1 VAARRGDGQRDSI
14 AKGGTPYMADRSAA
28 QLVEIR
34 LVELKRVDESFFQ
47 DYAKVHERLERRLEK
62 EPRPLSA
69 QVVTDVADEL
79 VAWLSTLAVKNVP
92 HDKLSHMLRVGLGH
106 LCATLIIVNPHLPQ
120 EEVAIRAYAELQ
132 RRGWDL
138 ATYDPEVAAAA
149 SKRAKILEAAR
160 VKARSHSKKPS
171 SGAKASDVNKKVIG
185 NPKVAAVKAASKAAP
200 AKKEAL
206 MALEKKSS
214 PAKPAK
220 KAAAKKPA
228 AKKVAAK
235 KPAAKKPAAKKAV
248 AKKPAAKK
256 AVAKKPA
263 AKKAVAKK
271 PAAKKAVAKKP
282 AAKKAVAKKPAAKK
296 AVAKKPAAKKA
307 VAKKPAAKKA
317 AVKKAV
323 AKKPAAKKAAPK
335 PAVEP
340 KPAPAMSPFEEKK
353 PEVM

>member
-1 VAARRGDGQRDSI
+1 
-14 AKGGTPYMADRSAA
+14 MADRSAA

-34 LVELKRVDESFFQ
+34 LVEMKRVGESYFQ
-47 DYAKVHERLERRLEK
+47 DYAKIHERLERRLEK
-62 EPRPLSA
+62 EPRPLLPETVSL
-69 QVVTDVADEL
+69 VADEI
-79 VAWLSTLAVKNVP
+79 VAWLATLAAKNVP
-92 HDKLSHMLRVGLGH
+92 YDRLSHMLRVGLGH
-106 LCATLIIVNPHLPQ
+106 LCAELIVVNPHLPQ

-138 ATYDPEVAAAA
+138 ATYDPEVAQAA
-149 SKRAKILEAAR
+149 SKRIQSIEAAR
-160 VKARSHSKKPS
+160 GKSHSPSKKPLS
-171 SGAKASDVNKKVIG
+171 AVKDADVKKKVIG
-185 NPKVAAVKAASKAAP
+185 NPKVAEAKANKATP

-214 PAKPAK
+214 PAKSTKKPAAKKPAAKKPAAK

-228 AKKVAAK
+228 AKKAVAK
-235 KPAAKKPAAKKAV
+235 KPAAKKAVAKKPAAKKAAAKKVAAKKPVAKKAV

-296 AVAKKPAAKKA
+296 
-307 VAKKPAAKKA
+307 
-317 AVKKAV
+317 
-323 AKKPAAKKAAPK
+323 PAAKKAAPK

-340 KPAPAMSPFEEKK
+340 KPAVVSSPIEEKK
-353 PEVM
+353 PEIV

>member
-1 VAARRGDGQRDSI
+1 
-14 AKGGTPYMADRSAA
+14 MADRRAA

-47 DYAKVHERLERRLEK
+47 DYAKVHERVERRLDK
-62 EPRPLSA
+62 ESRPLSP
-69 QVVTDVADEL
+69 QVVSDVADEL
-79 VAWLSTLAVKNVP
+79 VSWLATLAAKNYP

-106 LCATLIIVNPHLPQ
+106 LCAELIIVNPHLPQ

-149 SKRAKILEAAR
+149 SKRVQVLEAAR
-160 VKARSHSKKPS
+160 SKARAQSKKPS
-171 SGAKASDVNKKVIG
+171 SGAKAPDGKKKVIS

-235 KPAAKKPAAKKAV
+235 KPAAKKAVAKKPAAKKAVAKKPAAKKAVAKKPV

-282 AAKKAVAKKPAAKK
+282 AAKKAVAKKP
-296 AVAKKPAAKKA
+296 V
-307 VAKKPAAKKA
+307 AKKA

-340 KPAPAMSPFEEKK
+340 KPAPALSPAEEKK
-353 PEVM
+353 PEAM

>member
-1 VAARRGDGQRDSI
+1 MSDKR
-14 AKGGTPYMADRSAA
+14 AA

-62 EPRPLSA
+62 EPRPLSPET
-69 QVVTDVADEL
+69 VSDIADEL
-79 VAWLSTLAVKNVP
+79 VAWLSTLAAKNVP
-92 HDKLSHMLRVGLGH
+92 NDRLSQFLRVGLGH
-106 LCATLIIVNPHLPQ
+106 LCAELIVVNPHLPQ

-149 SKRAKILEAAR
+149 SKRASVLEAAR
-160 VKARSHSKKPS
+160 GKAHSHSKKPLS
-171 SGAKASDVNKKVIG
+171 QAIAPDVITKVIG
-185 NPKVAAVKAASKAAP
+185 NQQVAAVMAASKAAP

-228 AKKVAAK
+228 AKKVVAKKPAVKKVVAKKPAVKKVVAKKPAVKKVVAKKPAVKNVAAK
-235 KPAAKKPAAKKAV
+235 KPAVKKAVVAKVAAKKPAVKKVV
-248 AKKPAAKK
+248 ARKP
-256 AVAKKPA
+256 
-263 AKKAVAKK
+263 
-271 PAAKKAVAKKP
+271 
-282 AAKKAVAKKPAAKK
+282 
-296 AVAKKPAAKKA
+296 
-307 VAKKPAAKKA
+307 

-323 AKKPAAKKAAPK
+323 VAPVAKKVAVKKAAPRKPAAKKAAPK
-335 PAVEP
+335 PSVEP
-340 KPAPAMSPFEEKK
+340 KPAPIVVPVEEKK

>member
-1 VAARRGDGQRDSI
+1 
-14 AKGGTPYMADRSAA
+14 MADRSAA
-28 QLVEIR
+28 RLVEIR
-34 LVELKRVDESFFQ
+34 LVELKRVDDSYFQ

-69 QVVTDVADEL
+69 QTVSDVADEL
-79 VAWLSTLAVKNVP
+79 VAWLATLAVKNVP
-92 HDKLSHMLRVGLGH
+92 HDRLSHLLRVGLGH
-106 LCATLIIVNPHLPQ
+106 LCAELIIVNPHLPQ
-120 EEVAIRAYAELQ
+120 DEVAIRAYAELQ

-149 SKRAKILEAAR
+149 SKRAQAIEAAR
-160 VKARSHSKKPS
+160 LKSRSHSKKPS
-171 SGAKASDVNKKVIG
+171 SAVKTVGVNKKVIG

-220 KAAAKKPA
+220 KA
-228 AKKVAAK
+228 
-235 KPAAKKPAAKKAV
+235 AAKKPAAKKAV

-307 VAKKPAAKKA
+307 VAKSRPPRRLWPRSRPRRRPWPRSQPLRRPWPRSQPLRKP
-317 AVKKAV
+317 
-323 AKKPAAKKAAPK
+323 
-335 PAVEP
+335 
-340 KPAPAMSPFEEKK
+340 
-353 PEVM
+353 

>member
-1 VAARRGDGQRDSI
+1 
-14 AKGGTPYMADRSAA
+14 MADSRSAA

-34 LVELKRVDESFFQ
+34 LVELRRVGDAYFQ
-47 DYAKVHERLERRLEK
+47 DYAKVHDRLERRLDK
-62 EPRPLSA
+62 EPKPLPPETVSL
-69 QVVTDVADEL
+69 VADEI
-79 VAWLSTLAVKNVP
+79 VAWLATLASKNYP
-92 HDKLSHMLRVGLGH
+92 FERLSHMLRVGLGH
-106 LCATLIIVNPHLPQ
+106 LCAELIVVNPHLPN

-138 ATYDPEVAAAA
+138 ATYDPEVAQAAL
-149 SKRAKILEAAR
+149 KRVQSIETAKSRAR
-160 VKARSHSKKPS
+160 AQSKKPS
-171 SGAKASDVNKKVIG
+171 STGKSVGVKKKVIG
-185 NPKVAAVKAASKAAP
+185 NPKVAAVKAKKAAP

-214 PAKPAK
+214 PAKAKKPAAKKAAAKKPAAK

-235 KPAAKKPAAKKAV
+235 KPAAKKAAAKKPAAKKAV

-271 PAAKKAVAKKP
+271 PAAKKAAAKKP

-307 VAKKPAAKKA
+307 VAKKPAAKKPA
-317 AVKKAV
+317 A
-323 AKKPAAKKAAPK
+323 KPAA
-335 PAVEP
+335 EP
-340 KPAPAMSPFEEKK
+340 KPAPFFSPIEEKK
-353 PEVM
+353 PEVI

>member
-1 VAARRGDGQRDSI
+1 M
-14 AKGGTPYMADRSAA
+14 KGGTPYMADRRAA

-34 LVELKRVDESFFQ
+34 LVEFKRVDESYFQ

-69 QVVTDVADEL
+69 ETVSDVADEL
-79 VAWLSTLAVKNVP
+79 VAWLSTLAAKNVP
-92 HDKLSHMLRVGLGH
+92 NDRLSQLLRVGLGH
-106 LCATLIIVNPHLPQ
+106 LCAELIVVNPHLPQ
-120 EEVAIRAYAELQ
+120 DEVAIRAYAELQ

-138 ATYDPEVAAAA
+138 ATYDPEVAASA
-149 SKRAKILEAAR
+149 SKRAQALEAA
-160 VKARSHSKKPS
+160 KAKSRSHSKKPS
-171 SGAKASDVNKKVIG
+171 STAKADGAMKKVIG
-185 NPKVAAVKAASKAAP
+185 NPKVAAVKAVNKAAP

-206 MALEKKSS
+206 MALAKKSS

-228 AKKVAAK
+228 AKKA
-235 KPAAKKPAAKKAV
+235 AAKKPAAKKAV

-263 AKKAVAKK
+263 VKKAAAKK

-282 AAKKAVAKKPAAKK
+282 AVKKAA
-296 AVAKKPAAKKA
+296 AKKPAAKKA

-317 AVKKAV
+317 AAKKPAVKKAV
-323 AKKPAAKKAAPK
+323 AKKPAVKKAVAKKPAVKKVAAKK

-340 KPAPAMSPFEEKK
+340 KPAPMAPMAEDKK
-353 PEVM
+353 PDFF

>member
-1 VAARRGDGQRDSI
+1 
-14 AKGGTPYMADRSAA
+14 MADGRSAA

-34 LVELKRVDESFFQ
+34 LVELRRVGDSYFQ
-47 DYAKVHERLERRLEK
+47 DYAKVHDRLERRLDK

-69 QVVTDVADEL
+69 DTVSLVADEI
-79 VAWLSTLAVKNVP
+79 VAWLATLATKNYP
-92 HDKLSHMLRVGLGH
+92 FERLSQMLRVGLGH
-106 LCATLIIVNPHLPQ
+106 LCAELIVVNPHLPK

-138 ATYDPEVAAAA
+138 ATYDPEVAQAALRRVQ
-149 SKRAKILEAAR
+149 SIEAAR
-160 VKARSHSKKPS
+160 GRARAQSKKPS
-171 SGAKASDVNKKVIG
+171 STGKSVGVLKKVIG
-185 NPKVAAVKAASKAAP
+185 NPKVAAVKAKKAAP

-214 PAKPAK
+214 PAKAKKPAAKKPAARKAAAKKPAAK

-228 AKKVAAK
+228 AKKAVAK

-271 PAAKKAVAKKP
+271 PAKKAVAKKP
-282 AAKKAVAKKPAAKK
+282 AAR
-296 AVAKKPAAKKA
+296 
-307 VAKKPAAKKA
+307 
-317 AVKKAV
+317 
-323 AKKPAAKKAAPK
+323 KPAAKKAAPK

-340 KPAPAMSPFEEKK
+340 KPAPFFSPIEEKK
-353 PEVM
+353 PEII

>member
-1 VAARRGDGQRDSI
+1 MRESLAANGGDGIVDVIVER
-14 AKGGTPYMADRSAA
+14 GTPYMADRSAA

-34 LVELKRVDESFFQ
+34 LVELKRVDESYFQ
-47 DYAKVHERLERRLEK
+47 DYAKVHERLERRLDK
-62 EPRPLSA
+62 EPRPLSPET
-69 QVVTDVADEL
+69 VSLVADEL
-79 VAWLSTLAVKNVP
+79 VAWLSTLAAKNVP
-92 HDKLSHMLRVGLGH
+92 YDRLSHMLRVGLGH
-106 LCATLIIVNPHLPQ
+106 LCAVLIIVNPHLPQ

-138 ATYDPEVAAAA
+138 ATYDPEVAQAA
-149 SKRAKILEAAR
+149 SKRMQSIEAAR
-160 VKARSHSKKPS
+160 GKSRSHSVKPS
-171 SGAKASDVNKKVIG
+171 SAAKAVDAKKKVIG
-185 NPKVAAVKAASKAAP
+185 NPKVAAVKATKAAP

-214 PAKPAK
+214 PAK
-220 KAAAKKPA
+220 
-228 AKKVAAK
+228 AAK

-282 AAKKAVAKKPAAKK
+282 AAKKA
-296 AVAKKPAAKKA
+296 
-307 VAKKPAAKKA
+307 
-317 AVKKAV
+317 
-323 AKKPAAKKAAPK
+323 APK

-340 KPAPAMSPFEEKK
+340 KPAPILSPVEEKK
-353 PEVM
+353 PEFI

>member
-1 VAARRGDGQRDSI
+1 
-14 AKGGTPYMADRSAA
+14 MADRSAA
-28 QLVEIR
+28 RLVEIR
-34 LVELKRVDESFFQ
+34 LVELKRVDASFFQ

-62 EPRPLSA
+62 EPRPLPPDTVA
-69 QVVTDVADEL
+69 DVADEI
-79 VAWLSTLAVKNVP
+79 VAWLSTLAAKNVP
-92 HDKLSHMLRVGLGH
+92 NERLSYMLRVGLGH
-106 LCATLIIVNPHLPQ
+106 LCAELIVFNPHLPQ

-138 ATYDPEVAAAA
+138 ATYDPEVASAA
-149 SKRAKILEAAR
+149 SKRLLAIEAAR
-160 VKARSHSKKPS
+160 SKARSHSKKPS

-185 NPKVAAVKAASKAAP
+185 NPKVAAVKAAIKAAP

-220 KAAAKKPA
+220 KVAAKKPA
-228 AKKVAAK
+228 AKKAT
-235 KPAAKKPAAKKAV
+235 AKKPAAKKAV

-282 AAKKAVAKKPAAKK
+282 AAKKAVAKK

-307 VAKKPAAKKA
+307 S
-317 AVKKAV
+317 
-323 AKKPAAKKAAPK
+323 PK

-340 KPAPAMSPFEEKK
+340 KPAALPSSVEEKK

>member
-1 VAARRGDGQRDSI
+1 VTRVDQSKLI

-28 QLVEIR
+28 RLVEIR
-34 LVELKRVDESFFQ
+34 LVEFRRVDDSYFQ
-47 DYAKVHERLERRLEK
+47 DYGKVHERLERRLEK

-69 QVVTDVADEL
+69 DTVSNVADEL
-79 VAWLSTLAVKNVP
+79 VAWLSTFAAKNVSN
-92 HDKLSHMLRVGLGH
+92 DRLSHMLRVGLGH
-106 LCATLIIVNPHLPQ
+106 LCAELIIVNPHLPQ

-138 ATYDPEVAAAA
+138 ATYDPEVAASAA
-149 SKRAKILEAAR
+149 TRIKVLEAAR
-160 VKARSHSKKPS
+160 AKARSHSKKPS
-171 SGAKASDVNKKVIG
+171 LGAKAPNANRKVIG
-185 NPKVAAVKAASKAAP
+185 NPKVAAVKAANKAAP

-214 PAKPAK
+214 PAKSVK
-220 KAAAKKPA
+220 KAAAKKPV
-228 AKKVAAK
+228 AKKA
-235 KPAAKKPAAKKAV
+235 AAKKPAAKKAV

-296 AVAKKPAAKKA
+296 AVAKKA

-317 AVKKAV
+317 VPAKAG

-335 PAVEP
+335 PAALP
-340 KPAPAMSPFEEKK
+340 KPAPSPAPAEDKK
-353 PEVM
+353 PEIM